1 MARLLSAGVIAGAV
15 LCGCAAAPPASVPAP
30 PDPIAAPAP
39 ASAPAAEQP
48 GKAVPAVHYRCDRDI
63 EFTVRFGDDSALVAS
78 PKRGSE
84 LLLRDAGGVTPQ
96 QAVYSNPRLRAEFG
110 MGAAGREAELQYLPE
125 SQVAHCRRD

>member
-30 PDPIAAPAP
+30 PASTPAP
-39 ASAPAAEQP
+39 ASAAQP
-48 GKAVPAVHYRCDRDI
+48 GAAVPAAHYRCDQGI
-63 EFTVRFGDDSALVAS
+63 EFTVRFADDSALVAS

-125 SQVAHCRRD
+125 PQVAHCRRD